1 MFQKHL
7 LNYSTVSKF
16 VTRKSIDVNDLRGGQ
31 YLANK
36 SIRFKTMLRSDLC
49 NCSDAYIVGKEE

>member
-36 SIRFKTMLRSDLC
+36 SIRFKTLC
-49 NCSDAYIVGKEE
+49 